1 MTYDLTNNIHTQT
14 RTVKLATMTTDEL
27 ISSDPAQVRAW
38 LGRHHSRQLAELE
51 AFEIELR
58 LGRLSTSSTAAA
70 RYANLGQKDA
80 DINQAPGAVARKDR
94 RLVTTR
100 TVELFRSIIGSTKWK
115 VNCFHIL

>member
-1 MTYDLTNNIHTQT
+1 MTVT
-14 RTVKLATMTTDEL
+14 TTDEL
-27 ISSDPAQVRAW
+27 ISSEPTQVRAW

-70 RYANLGQKDA
+70 RYANLGKKDA
-80 DINQAPGAVARKDR
+80 DINQAPEAMARKDR

-100 TVELFRSIIGSTKWK
+100 TVELLRSIVGSTKWK
-115 VNCFHIL
+115 VIHLLFIF